1 MRIRNLNS
9 KPTVFTGNPL
19 MLTRWQTRYGN
30 GDGCFTVN
38 TGNNTGNNTG
48 GTEFSSAKTSFD
60 IIGNPDIQVQPTD
73 VAPWITGLPDGQVC
87 FLCDV
92 EPLLDINVMMQ
103 AHGQIDKNKNFNVQ
117 SGIVK
122 ASGVPGSRI
131 VVSAVCRHQLDNR
144 NCATVRFASD
154 AETNTDV
161 ARVWGVAIVTGE
173 EKEIMDLLNVGAFT
187 ALTAPYAAVPSGG
200 GVFLL
205 AIGVLTGGW
214 PHENTESMAGPALR
228 KQDRQLEP
236 HSRSCHHHAGRLALE
251 IRHTKGLVVNPDEKS
266 GLHDAGVQPARLTGL
281 PSSGESDHTAPG
293 GWDARHGHHAGIGAE
308 CRRHCVFCGCGDHGA
323 RVVRRR
329 SGRVADTA
337 GDGSARL
344 RSRHRTLLN
353 DGLGVAA

>member
-48 GTEFSSAKTSFD
+48 ETEFPSAKTSFD

-131 VVSAVCRHQLDNR
+131 VVSAVCRHQMDNR

-161 ARVWGVAIVTGE
+161 VRVWGVAIVTGE
-173 EKEIMDLLNVGAFT
+173 EKEIMDLLDVGAFT

-205 AIGVLTGGW
+205 AIVILTGGW
-214 PHENTESMAGPALR
+214 PHENTESMDGPALR
-228 KQDRQLEP
+228 KPGQNLERDTGICHQSEERRP
-236 HSRSCHHHAGRLALE
+236 LGIHPSQGRS
-251 IRHTKGLVVNPDEKS
+251 
-266 GLHDAGVQPARLTGL
+266 LHPGSEVRMHDDTAQPAQLMGPHTTGA
-281 PSSGESDHTAPG
+281 GGYAAPG
-293 GWDARHGHHAGIGAE
+293 EWASRLGHHQ
-308 CRRHCVFCGCGDHGA
+308 RRSKGCYWHPYGGRYQDHGDWH
-323 RVVRRR
+323 VRRR
-329 SGRVADTA
+329 VGRVADFA
-337 GDGSARL
+337 GGWRSYL
-344 RSRHRTLLN
+344 RSRHRALLN